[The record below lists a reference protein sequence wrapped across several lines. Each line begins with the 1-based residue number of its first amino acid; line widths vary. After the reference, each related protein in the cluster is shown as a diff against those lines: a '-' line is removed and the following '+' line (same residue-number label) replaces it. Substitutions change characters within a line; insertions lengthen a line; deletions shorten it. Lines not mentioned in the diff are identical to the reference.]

1 MEAVERYG
9 VVVGGVK
16 AIWRLLRCHPFAK
29 GGYDPA
35 AKSADARATASASG
49 EFCSH

>member
-9 VVVGGVK
+9 VTRGGMK

-29 GGYDPA
+29 GGIDLVDKGPA
-35 AKSADARATASASG
+35 TG
-49 EFCSH
+49 VHVCSH